1 MLKVF
6 ITVDT
11 EVYPLLPGWRDSAL
25 AGDIARDIYGRTKE
39 GDFGLVYQLD
49 LLNSHGLKAV
59 FFVEGLFA
67 SAVGLGPLRDIV
79 GLIQN
84 AGHEVQLHVH
94 PEWLEHLPKEA
105 WSGRAGE
112 LIRQFTEEEQTEMIA
127 LALGNLRDSG
137 ASDVVAFR
145 AGDYAANFD
154 TMRALV
160 TNGISFDT
168 SYNYCHL
175 PADFR
180 APSGQPLV
188 QPTLLDRIWEFP
200 ISFFSDRPG
209 RFRHAQLMACSHAE
223 IASAMMAAWRDNWYA
238 FVIVS
243 HSCELLMDR
252 RRRLHRPRPDRILIR
267 RFRRLCEFLDS
278 HRDKFETA
286 TFAGIDPREIP
297 TTGTP
302 HVITSSPVRT
312 AARFAEQGAR
322 RAVSR
327 ILK

>member
-25 AGDIARDIYGRTKE
+25 AEDIARDIYGRTKE

-49 LLNSHGLKAV
+49 LLNSHGLNAV

-79 GLIQN
+79 GLIHN
-84 AGHEVQLHVH
+84 AGHEVQLHIH
-94 PEWLEHLPKEA
+94 PEWLEHLPETA
-105 WSGRAGE
+105 WGGRAGE
-112 LIRQFTEEEQTEMIA
+112 LIREFTEEEQTEMIA
-127 LALGNLRDSG
+127 LALRNLRDSG

-145 AGDYAANFD
+145 AGDYAANSD
-154 TMRALV
+154 TLRALAK
-160 TNGISFDT
+160 NGISFDT

-175 PADFR
+175 PGDYR
-180 APSGQPLV
+180 TPSSEPLV
-188 QPTLLDRIWEFP
+188 RPTLLDGIWEFP
-200 ISFFSDRPG
+200 ISFFSDGPG
-209 RFRHAQLMACSHAE
+209 HFRHAQLMACSHGELAN
-223 IASAMMAAWRDNWYA
+223 AMLTAWRDNWYA

-243 HSCELLMDR
+243 HSYELLMNR

-286 TFAGIDPREIP
+286 TFSGIDPREIP
-297 TTGTP
+297 TTGASR
-302 HVITSSPVRT
+302 VITSSPMRT
-312 AARFAEQGAR
+312 AGRFAEQGVR
-322 RAVSR
+322 RAVSK